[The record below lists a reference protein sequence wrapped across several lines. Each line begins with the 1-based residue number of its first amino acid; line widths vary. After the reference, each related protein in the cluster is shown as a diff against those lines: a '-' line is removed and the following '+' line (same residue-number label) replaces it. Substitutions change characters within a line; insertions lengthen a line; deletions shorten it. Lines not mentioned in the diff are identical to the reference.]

1 MGQFDLE
8 EGVVEACFMEGL
20 AGLAGRSKRRPA
32 RQTTKTAA
40 KPRQSSLP
48 PPASSGSEYSVAQQS
63 SGGYGYG
70 DPATV
75 PPGCWRGNSG
85 GVICP

>member
-32 RQTTKTAA
+32 RQTTKIKLAAA
-40 KPRQSSLP
+40 KPSSF
-48 PPASSGSEYSVAQQS
+48 AHEDRHWNQDNSAEQQS
-63 SGGYGYG
+63 SST
-70 DPATV
+70 DA
-75 PPGCWRGNSG
+75 PPGCWRGKSG
-85 GVICP
+85 GVICT